1 MESFAFSLSVLWA
14 CLTHAS
20 KIEIP
25 TAMLQNSRTK
35 GKRII
40 INIEIMANWATT
52 SYRCEIYEK
61 INYVCKFK

>member
-1 MESFAFSLSVLWA
+1 MESFAFRLSVLWA
-14 CLTHAS
+14 CLPHAS

-40 INIEIMANWATT
+40 INIEIMANRVTT
-52 SYRCEIYEK
+52 NYRIEGSKSDLKECST
-61 INYVCKFK
+61 